1 MMRCRWSLTT
11 RAAAQSTWRGFVF
24 RFRPERGG
32 SASLHRPAATRRMPS
47 RTYCSGSPPN
57 RTRRWRGQRGRVSSI
72 GSLETRTMEVCPAS
86 FPTPASA
93 SYAVSA
99 AAARSR
105 P

>member
-11 RAAAQSTWRGFVF
+11 RAAPQSTWRGFVF

-57 RTRRWRGQRGRVSSI
+57 RTRRSREQRGRVSSI

-99 AAARSR
+99 AAAR
-105 P
+105 